1 MHDFALLLSA
11 AFKSEIRASRH
22 LSDRTGRSPEEALRA
37 TLEAAAGAGTLAGLV
52 DQRIAAKRADE
63 DRASARRDQRAAA
76 LARRHARHD
85 GKPTPWRAW
94 FDGSAHPNPG
104 DCGIGALLQGPAGQ
118 RVEISQTA
126 GYGNSSEAEY
136 RALIAVLESA
146 VRNDAHGLTIY
157 GDSKVVIDD
166 VNGSDYAAA
175 VSLRELRTTALA
187 LIAQLRD
194 VTLRWIPRHKNAQ
207 ADALSQ
213 QAVRAPSPGGRQPA

>member
-1 MHDFALLLSA
+1 MPEFDLLLSA

-22 LSDRTGRSPEEALRA
+22 MSERTGRSPEEALRA
-37 TLEAAAGAGTLAGLV
+37 TLAAAAGAGTLTGLV

-63 DRASARRDQRAAA
+63 DRASARRDQRAAT
-76 LARRHARHD
+76 LARRQARHD
-85 GKPTPWRAW
+85 GKPTAWRAW

-104 DCGIGALLQGPAGQ
+104 DCGIGALLLGPSGQ
-118 RVEISQTA
+118 RVELSQAA

-146 VRNDAHGLTIY
+146 VQNDAHGLTVY

-166 VNGSDYAAA
+166 VNGSDFAAA

-187 LIAQLRD
+187 LIAKLRD
-194 VTLRWIPRHKNAQ
+194 VTLRWVPRHKNGQ

-213 QAVRAPSPGGRQPA
+213 LAVRAPSAGADTPA